1 MATLVFRPR
10 NHVFS
15 PKPGDVMGYRS
26 LDVDALS
33 TVMSSRHFRI
43 VDAASDSVRIQHLFP
58 GSPGGLVRAGSDAVE
73 PVPCGAEITLRA
85 GDKYRVLAGWDLFFV
100 EFYIEEE
107 SGAPAEDES
116 PASSDDPP
124 VDKNG
129 YATDDDFVIDDE
141 IEEDAKR
148 ELCFGVP
155 AMVYDELKQRT
166 EFRELLSE
174 KEVEKSRAKN
184 GFGGKTKVF
193 KCSTL
198 DRMFR
203 RKAASV
209 CGAKLEKLV
218 SGSHEIMTREMKLLA
233 VKKLIVEMGQSMQG
247 LCAGFSL
254 RSGALVVE
262 GLDQVC
268 TLSDTVLGELRL
280 IAEEE
285 EKKKKKQTEGGE
297 KLMAEEGVKLSR
309 FAEIDEKIDEL
320 EKMAKPNKKTAQA
333 QGGAAAPKKRKIVP
347 TVTVDGE

>member
-73 PVPCGAEITLRA
+73 PVPGGAEITLRA
-85 GDKYRVLAGWDLFFV
+85 GDKYRVLSEWDLFFV

-116 PASSDDPP
+116 DDPPP

-129 YATDDDFVIDDE
+129 YATDDDFVSDDD

-148 ELCFGVP
+148 ELSFGVP

-184 GFGGKTKVF
+184 KFGGKTKGKPKVV
-193 KCSTL
+193 KSSTL

-268 TLSDTVLGELRL
+268 TLIDTVLGELRL

-285 EKKKKKQTEGGE
+285 EKKKKKEGGE

-347 TVTVDGE
+347 TVTAD